1 MKKQLLLLLIL
12 GGSWVSAQTLTLE
25 QYKNDVHGKDPGYK
39 SAQAA
44 REGGNLLLTESQ
56 SITGLQ
62 FTSQFGYLN
71 DNRLTTN
78 PAFQGDRTEAATFYF
93 GLQQQTNYGVQWDVL
108 QYFTHTKLYDAATYA
123 IPVPDYYD
131 VYPKVDLSIS
141 LWRNIFGAETKAQT
155 YQLEQQATLRQKQA
169 ELQLLQ
175 KEIEIENSY
184 NEVHSLQEALAA
196 QKDGLKRAEKVLE
209 WTQVRIERNLV
220 DKSDIYQAQAAVT
233 ARKLEVVQTKT
244 DLAKSIEKFNA
255 LRGIESNELKETLV
269 TSSIDKNKLNLRKS
283 DKKIRKD
290 VRLQQYTNLA
300 AEAGYKASREKYKP
314 KLELSLSAYQEGRD
328 VSSNTAV
335 SNVGPNGK
343 DYFYTAL
350 TLTIPLNQSRES
362 DHREGYETL
371 AKSQTLLDQSRSI
384 DERVS
389 WENNVD
395 LANQLSEQIVA
406 VTDLET
412 QQKNK
417 ADAERE
423 KFNRGRSTLFQVLT
437 YEQDYLAARQ
447 QKIGFERQVR
457 QFLTQLSLFE

>member
-1 MKKQLLLLLIL
+1 M
-12 GGSWVSAQTLTLE
+12 
-25 QYKNDVHGKDPGYK
+25 
-39 SAQAA
+39 
-44 REGGNLLLTESQ
+44 
-56 SITGLQ
+56 
-62 FTSQFGYLN
+62 
-71 DNRLTTN
+71 
-78 PAFQGDRTEAATFYF
+78 
-93 GLQQQTNYGVQWDVL
+93 
-108 QYFTHTKLYDAATYA
+108 
-123 IPVPDYYD
+123 
-131 VYPKVDLSIS
+131 
-141 LWRNIFGAETKAQT
+141 
-155 YQLEQQATLRQKQA
+155 
-169 ELQLLQ
+169 
-175 KEIEIENSY
+175 
-184 NEVHSLQEALAA
+184 
-196 QKDGLKRAEKVLE
+196 
-209 WTQVRIERNLV
+209 
-220 DKSDIYQAQAAVT
+220 
-233 ARKLEVVQTKT
+233 
-244 DLAKSIEKFNA
+244 
-255 LRGIESNELKETLV
+255 